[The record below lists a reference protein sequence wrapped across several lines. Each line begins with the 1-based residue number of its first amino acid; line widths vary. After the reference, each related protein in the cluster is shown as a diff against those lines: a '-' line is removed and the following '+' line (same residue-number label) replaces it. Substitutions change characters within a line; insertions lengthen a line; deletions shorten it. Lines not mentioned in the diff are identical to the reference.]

1 MFKKIIFFL
10 IVIFFSQNAISST
23 TISGG
28 NISGGNISN
37 SDTNKV
43 YKVLRGPYDYKVL
56 IGNASAP
63 EEAGVNPV
71 VVFLSYQIDAN
82 GIIFSKHGFFIL
94 QGTDSAD
101 PVYIGR
107 LNAIKLNQ
115 KINFGDIDLPAVW
128 KYVFEGKSGTLN
140 IKSIDMGVQYSSF
153 EAYTLDND
161 GKDLFKG
168 YVYERDVYRLE
179 KILLKTFPSLYSD
192 KIIDN
197 LNKLII
203 KEQIAYTLGSMSD
216 EWKVSKLSDLKICSK
231 AKKSIKGNIFEYKWN
246 NNSYMQ
252 KYVKEAKRRNLAC
265 GIKEE
270 NRKSSEEATI
280 QLAEEDKTEN
290 NKKIKDARI
299 IADIGDQR
307 EIQKLI
313 SESETMIIDILEYAK
328 LPNKL
333 DTITLAEYFISY
345 KSFKNNEWNSEKI
358 NRYKL
363 LVEYLMTDE
372 GFILYRE
379 NKDQERNLIKQEKI
393 DDLKLLLIKYDNI
406 LKEFVSNNLGS
417 DLSANAIT
425 LSKKIQNIDGN
436 IKELDQ
442 LVIEISQWFKDNSI
456 VYR

>member
-1 MFKKIIFFL
+1 
-10 IVIFFSQNAISST
+10 
-23 TISGG
+23 
-28 NISGGNISN
+28 
-37 SDTNKV
+37 
-43 YKVLRGPYDYKVL
+43 
-56 IGNASAP
+56 
-63 EEAGVNPV
+63 
-71 VVFLSYQIDAN
+71 
-82 GIIFSKHGFFIL
+82 
-94 QGTDSAD
+94 
-101 PVYIGR
+101 
-107 LNAIKLNQ
+107 
-115 KINFGDIDLPAVW
+115 
-128 KYVFEGKSGTLN
+128 
-140 IKSIDMGVQYSSF
+140 
-153 EAYTLDND
+153 
-161 GKDLFKG
+161 
-168 YVYERDVYRLE
+168 
-179 KILLKTFPSLYSD
+179 
-192 KIIDN
+192 
-197 LNKLII
+197 
-203 KEQIAYTLGSMSD
+203 
-216 EWKVSKLSDLKICSK
+216 
-231 AKKSIKGNIFEYKWN
+231 
-246 NNSYMQ
+246 MQ

-270 NRKSSEEATI
+270 NRKSSEVATI

-425 LSKKIQNIDGN
+425 LSKNIQNIDGN